1 MDMSLTTDWKD
12 DVDLYQVMHLSNT
25 GDTIQRPEILVGS
38 FNPNAQ
44 MANRQ
49 RESSIYMV
57 SREPN
62 EMKIRRRLY
71 STMWYIFKRQSREIS
86 EIKLDNPIPIP
97 HPLEIVMV
105 IFSREAKEE
114 NDVNIDI
121 LKEKIR
127 YFTKMNYS
135 NHIRFLHRLVFSEE
149 NSR

>member
-1 MDMSLTTDWKD
+1 MSLTTDWKD

-25 GDTIQRPEILVGS
+25 GESVHRPEIPIGA

-44 MANRQ
+44 MTHRQ

-62 EMKIRRRLY
+62 EMKIKRRLY
-71 STMWYIFKRQSREIS
+71 STMWYVFKRNCKEIS

-105 IFSREAKEE
+105 VFSREAKEE

-127 YFTKMNYS
+127 
-135 NHIRFLHRLVFSEE
+135 
-149 NSR
+149 